1 MRKRI
6 KFTFIICIS
15 TLLTGCSSHDVLLIF
30 NNTDFPI
37 TLKYR
42 LNLEIVSNS
51 YLNCNP
57 EVFSPYNRKKLYEL
71 LKDEDAKTI
80 PAKFSFRLKPKSAIV
95 ICQATNSDIASEDFA
110 LNSVEINSPSG
121 TMSLS
126 GDFLKNK
133 FRNSKGFIYEYELRN
148 P

>member
-1 MRKRI
+1 MLNTI
-6 KFTFIICIS
+6 KFIFIICIS

-80 PAKFSFRLKPKSAIV
+80 PAEFSFRLKPKTAIV
-95 ICQATNSDIASEDFA
+95 ICQGTNLDIAGKDFA
-110 LNSVEINSPSG
+110 LTSIEVNSKAGTIN
-121 TMSLS
+121 LS
-126 GDFLKNK
+126 GDFLKKK
-133 FRNSKGFIYEYELRN
+133 FLNTKGFIYEYELLN